1 MNEEEEVSRSEL
13 DRQVD
18 QTIEELRIAGRLY
31 RFSPEP
37 RCKVC
42 KQEDTGLTS
51 VVNKLLAAGES
62 YKSVLQDIEVF
73 NDELEEKEKITYS
86 SIRNHHK
93 KHFATHNTA
102 AAVYRRILEKRAADA
117 DVDFVEGVRNAV
129 TPLAYLESMMV
140 KGYQAVT
147 EDISNVDPELG
158 MKAAIQLHNLTQDGP
173 DEDIQEIIFRTNR
186 LIEIVRETVPV
197 TYWDQIVRK
206 IEQEEGTGPAHEI
219 VDAEIERE
227 EDFETDEEEL

>member
-1 MNEEEEVSRSEL
+1 MSEELSEKDEGRSEL

-18 QTIEELRIAGRLY
+18 QTIEELRLAGRMY
-31 RFSPEP
+31 RFTPEP

-62 YKSVLQDIEVF
+62 YKSVLQDIDVF
-73 NDELEEKEKITYS
+73 NSELDEKDKVTYA

-117 DVDFVEGVRNAV
+117 DVDFVEGVKNAV

-147 EDISNVDPELG
+147 EDIPNVDPELG
-158 MKAAIQLHNLTQDGP
+158 MKAAIQLHNLTQTGP
-173 DEDIQEIIFRTNR
+173 EEDVQDLIFRTNR

-197 TYWDQIVRK
+197 TYWDQIVKR
-206 IEQEEGTGPAHEI
+206 IEQEESTASQSEI
-219 VDAEIERE
+219 IDAEVE
-227 EDFETDEEEL
+227 ED

>member
-1 MNEEEEVSRSEL
+1 MSEELSEKDEGRSEL

-18 QTIEELRIAGRLY
+18 QTIEELRLAGRMY
-31 RFSPEP
+31 RFTPEP

-62 YKSVLQDIEVF
+62 YKSVLQDIDVF
-73 NDELEEKEKITYS
+73 NSELDEKDKVTYA

-117 DVDFVEGVRNAV
+117 DVDFVEGVKNAV

-147 EDISNVDPELG
+147 EDIPTVDPELG
-158 MKAAIQLHNLTQDGP
+158 MKAAIQLHNLTQTGP
-173 DEDIQEIIFRTNR
+173 EEDVQDLIFRTNR

-197 TYWDQIVRK
+197 TYWDQIVKR
-206 IEQEEGTGPAHEI
+206 IEQEESTASQSEI
-219 VDAEIERE
+219 IDAEVE
-227 EDFETDEEEL
+227 ED

>member
-1 MNEEEEVSRSEL
+1 MSEESSGEDEGRSEL

-18 QTIEELRIAGRLY
+18 QTIEELRLAGRMY
-31 RFSPEP
+31 RFTPEP

-62 YKSVLQDIEVF
+62 YKSVLQDIDVF
-73 NDELEEKEKITYS
+73 NSELDEKDKVTYA

-117 DVDFVEGVRNAV
+117 DVDFVEGVKNAV

-147 EDISNVDPELG
+147 EDIPNVDPELG
-158 MKAAIQLHNLTQDGP
+158 MKAAIQLHNLTQTGP
-173 DEDIQEIIFRTNR
+173 EEDVQDLIFRTNR

-197 TYWDQIVRK
+197 TYWDQIVKR
-206 IEQEEGTGPAHEI
+206 IEQEESTASQSEI
-219 VDAEIERE
+219 IDAEVE
-227 EDFETDEEEL
+227 ED

>member
-1 MNEEEEVSRSEL
+1 MSEELSEEDEGRSEL

-18 QTIEELRIAGRLY
+18 QTIEELRLAGRMY
-31 RFSPEP
+31 RFTPEP

-62 YKSVLQDIEVF
+62 YKSVLQDIDVF
-73 NDELEEKEKITYS
+73 NSELDEKDKVTYA

-117 DVDFVEGVRNAV
+117 DVDFVEGVKNAV

-147 EDISNVDPELG
+147 EDIPNVDPELG
-158 MKAAIQLHNLTQDGP
+158 MKAAIQLHNLTQTGP
-173 DEDIQEIIFRTNR
+173 EEDVQDLIFRTNR

-197 TYWDQIVRK
+197 TYWDQIVKR
-206 IEQEEGTGPAHEI
+206 IEQEESTASQSEI
-219 VDAEIERE
+219 IDAEVE
-227 EDFETDEEEL
+227 ED

>member
-1 MNEEEEVSRSEL
+1 MSEELSGEDEGRSEL

-18 QTIEELRIAGRLY
+18 QTIEELRLAGRMY
-31 RFSPEP
+31 RFTPEP

-62 YKSVLQDIEVF
+62 YKSVLQDIDVF
-73 NDELEEKEKITYS
+73 NSELDEKDKVTYA

-117 DVDFVEGVRNAV
+117 DVDFVEGVKNAV

-147 EDISNVDPELG
+147 EDIPNVDPELG
-158 MKAAIQLHNLTQDGP
+158 MKAAIQLHNLTQTGP
-173 DEDIQEIIFRTNR
+173 EEDVQDLIFRTNR

-197 TYWDQIVRK
+197 TYWDQIVKR
-206 IEQEEGTGPAHEI
+206 IEQEESTASQSEI
-219 VDAEIERE
+219 IDAEVE
-227 EDFETDEEEL
+227 ED